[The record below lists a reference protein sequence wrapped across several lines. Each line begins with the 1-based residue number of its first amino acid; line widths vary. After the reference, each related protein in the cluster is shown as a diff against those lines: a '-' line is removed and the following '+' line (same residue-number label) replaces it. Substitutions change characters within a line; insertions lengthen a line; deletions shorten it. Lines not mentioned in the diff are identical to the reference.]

1 MCYQYFSKSTQRP
14 CANEIICILKLIPE
28 LPELNTK
35 DIYDN
40 IMIESYEL
48 SYEYFHVNLLHV

>member
-40 IMIESYEL
+40 IMINTTIKNHTNCHTNI
-48 SYEYFHVNLLHV
+48 FT